1 MEHNTDWREMRE
13 LIKRT
18 GLTQE
23 KIAQELGVSLRTV
36 SYLVSPSRRHKVD
49 SVLKYALEQRVSL
62 RTGRRLND
70 GGKHAGGKLLS
81 KIVNPIK
88 DC

>member
-23 KIAQELGVSLRTV
+23 KIAHELGVSLRTV
-36 SYLVSPSRRHKVD
+36 SYLGSDKRSHAVSKTLRM
-49 SVLKYALEQRVSL
+49 ALEQL
-62 RTGRRLND
+62 A
-70 GGKHAGGKLLS
+70 K
-81 KIVNPIK
+81 
-88 DC
+88 

>member
-18 GLTQE
+18 GLTQD

-36 SYLVSPSRRHKVD
+36 SYLGSDKLTR
-49 SVLKYALEQRVSL
+49 
-62 RTGRRLND
+62 
-70 GGKHAGGKLLS
+70 GKQNVTHGVGAAG
-81 KIVNPIK
+81 
-88 DC
+88 

>member
-1 MEHNTDWREMRE
+1 MEHNTDWTEMRE

-36 SYLVSPSRRHKVD
+36 SYLGSDKRTHAVSKTLRM
-49 SVLKYALEQRVSL
+49 ALEGL
-62 RTGRRLND
+62 A
-70 GGKHAGGKLLS
+70 K
-81 KIVNPIK
+81 
-88 DC
+88 

>member
-36 SYLVSPSRRHKVD
+36 SYLGSDKRTHAVSKSLRM
-49 SVLKYALEQRVSL
+49 ALE
-62 RTGRRLND
+62 RLT
-70 GGKHAGGKLLS
+70 L
-81 KIVNPIK
+81 
-88 DC
+88 

>member
-18 GLTQE
+18 VLTQD

-36 SYLVSPSRRHKVD
+36 SYLGSDKRSHAVSKSLRM
-49 SVLKYALEQRVSL
+49 ALEQL
-62 RTGRRLND
+62 A
-70 GGKHAGGKLLS
+70 K
-81 KIVNPIK
+81 
-88 DC
+88 